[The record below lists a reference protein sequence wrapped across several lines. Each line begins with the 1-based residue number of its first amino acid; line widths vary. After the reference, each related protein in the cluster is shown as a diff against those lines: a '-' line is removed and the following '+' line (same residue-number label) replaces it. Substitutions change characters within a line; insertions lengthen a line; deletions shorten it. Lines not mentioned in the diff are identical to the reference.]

1 MAKESPRR
9 KYGIVVLL
17 DALGASTF
25 TESQIRRFL
34 AARSDINAF
43 AKDFPSF
50 IKRGGVKGLGTFPP
64 PAVFTF
70 GDTVIITIPLRSKK
84 YIDTHI
90 SLTAMLMRRY
100 LFHSFEEGIMFRGSF
115 SIGYYLEDS
124 QSNTVMGPSV
134 TDAAAWY
141 DQSEWMGL
149 SSTPKT
155 NSVLEYLASSSE
167 PGEDLFYYMVRYS
180 VPLKSGETFGLYA
193 IDWPSAFLEKD
204 LVPKAHQKNPPKYFL
219 DCLQNFSV
227 PKGTEMIF
235 ENTKEYFSGMVGGK
249 PTRRIQPTQKNR
261 SPLMLGVENCE
272 DINEGE
278 IGFIAN

>member
-1 MAKESPRR
+1 MVKESPRK
-9 KYGIVVLL
+9 KYGIVILL

-25 TESQIRRFL
+25 TESQIRQFL
-34 AARSDINAF
+34 SARYDINDF
-43 AKDFPSF
+43 IKDFPGF
-50 IKRGGVKGLGTFPP
+50 IKRGGIKHIGTFPP

-70 GDTVIITIPLRSKK
+70 GDTVIITVPLRTKK
-84 YIDTHI
+84 YIYAHI
-90 SLTAMLMRRY
+90 IAAAMLMRRY

-124 QSNTVMGPSV
+124 QSNTVMGPSL

-155 NSVLEYLASSSE
+155 NSVLEYLAGSSE
-167 PGEDLFYYMVRYS
+167 PGKALFYYMVRYN
-180 VPLKSGETFGLYA
+180 VPLKSGETFGLYT
-193 IDWPSAFLEKD
+193 IDWPSAFLEKS
-204 LVPKAHQKNPPKYFL
+204 LVPEAHQKNPPSYFL

-235 ENTKEYFSGMVGGK
+235 ENTKEYFSGMMARK
-249 PTRRIQPTQKNR
+249 
-261 SPLMLGVENCE
+261 
-272 DINEGE
+272 
-278 IGFIAN
+278 ANKANSANAKKQRAD